1 LRRLGRGA
9 LDLLLPPRCLVCGSE
24 IDDPHGLCAGCWAE
38 LRLLAP
44 PWCRCCGFPL
54 PFASPDA
61 PLCAGCARESPALD
75 RARAALRYDAP
86 AGRMILALKRG
97 GRLDGLPLFARWMV
111 AAGEELLPE
120 ADLIL
125 PVPLHRWRLL
135 RRGFNQSALLA
146 QRIAR
151 LSERPWAPGVLV
163 RSRATASQQGL
174 SANERQ
180 QNIKASA
187 FAVRA
192 PERIEGARILLID
205 DVHTTGAT
213 LGACATVLRRGGAS
227 AVDALTLARVVRDE
241 ALPI

>member
-1 LRRLGRGA
+1 M
-9 LDLLLPPRCLVCGSE
+9 CGDE
-24 IDDPHGLCAGCWAE
+24 IDDPQGLCPGCWAE

-54 PFASPDA
+54 PFASAEA
-61 PLCAGCARESPALD
+61 PLCVACAREPPALD

-111 AAGEELLPE
+111 TVGAELLPE
-120 ADLIL
+120 TDLIL

-146 QRIAR
+146 QRIAA
-151 LSERPWAPGVLV
+151 LSGRPWAPGVLV
-163 RSRATASQQGL
+163 RRRATASQQGL
-174 SANERQ
+174 SAAERQ
-180 QNIKASA
+180 RNIKPAA
-187 FAVRA
+187 FAVRD
-192 PERIEGARILLID
+192 PDRVEGARILLID

-213 LGACATVLRRGGAS
+213 LGACATALRRAGAA